1 MKEIR
6 MKEDFLENRF
16 LPLPVEYNSEGK
28 LRHAGFEFEYANVK
42 LPLVAAALQR
52 EYGGT
57 IEMINPYHYKVN
69 GTKYGTFKVM
79 IDFQFL
85 VNSELKK
92 WVQKIGLD
100 GILDEET
107 IELIEKF
114 IATVGESVV
123 PYEVTT
129 PPIPHNALYEAQK
142 VKEILRELGAK
153 GTKANPIYAFG
164 MHINPELR
172 AVDVST
178 ILSDLRAFFVLYEYL
193 VEWLKPDLT
202 RRITPY
208 INPFDREYR
217 LLVLTE
223 EYNPTLETFIDDYL
237 RYNPTRNRALD
248 LLPLLTWIDEEKVR
262 SVLPDEK
269 IGKRPTYHYRLP
281 DSRVDEE
288 EWCVCDGWN
297 SWVLVE
303 QLSLDE
309 EARKAL
315 TPIVIEYLASPLSIL
330 LKKKLIEKVEE
341 WVEKSL
347 LS

>member
-1 MKEIR
+1 MKDDLL
-6 MKEDFLENRF
+6 KNQFLA
-16 LPLPVEYNSEGK
+16 LPVEVNSEGK
-28 LRHAGFEFEYANVK
+28 PRHAGFEFEYANVK
-42 LPLVAAALQR
+42 IPMAAAAIQR
-52 EYGGT
+52 EYGGI
-57 IEMINPYHYKVN
+57 IEMINPYHYKVKD
-69 GTKYGTFKVM
+69 TKYGTFKVM

-92 WVQKIGLD
+92 LVQKIGLD

-114 IATVGESVV
+114 IATIGESVV
-123 PYEVTT
+123 PYELTT

-153 GTKANPIYAFG
+153 GTKASPIYAFG
-164 MHINPELR
+164 MHINPEAR
-172 AVDVST
+172 ALDVTT
-178 ILSDLRAFFVLYEYL
+178 ILSDLRAFFILYEYI
-193 VEWLKPDLT
+193 VEWIEPDLT

-208 INPFDREYR
+208 INPFDKEYR

-223 EYNPTLETFIDDYL
+223 EYNPTLEEFIDDYL
-237 RYNPTRNRALD
+237 KYNPTRNRALD
-248 LLPLLTWIDEEKVR
+248 LLPLLTWLDEEKVR

-288 EWCVCDGWN
+288 DWCVCEGWN

-303 QLSLDE
+303 KLALDKE
-309 EARKAL
+309 GQKEL
-315 TPIVIEYLASPLSIL
+315 TPLVIEYLASPLSIL
-330 LKKKLIEKVEE
+330 IKNKLIKKVEE

-347 LS
+347 S

>member
-1 MKEIR
+1 MNLDILG
-6 MKEDFLENRF
+6 DRF
-16 LPLPVEYNSEGK
+16 LPLLLDETSEGK

-42 LPLVAAALQR
+42 IPIVAAAIQR
-52 EYGGT
+52 EYGGS
-57 IEMINPYHYKVN
+57 IEMVNPYHYKVKD
-69 GTKYGTFKVM
+69 TKYGTFKVM
-79 IDFQFL
+79 IDFAFL

-92 WVQKIGLD
+92 WVNKVGLD

-142 VKEILRELGAK
+142 LKEILRNLGAK
-153 GTKANPIYAFG
+153 GTKASPIYAFG
-164 MHINPELR
+164 MHINPEVR
-172 AVDVST
+172 EIEVAT
-178 ILSDLRAFFVLYEYL
+178 ILSDLRAFFILYEYL
-193 VEWLKPDLT
+193 IEWIEPDLT

-208 INPFDREYR
+208 INPFDRDYR

-223 EYNPTLETFIDDYL
+223 EYNPTLEEFIDDYL
-237 RYNPTRNRALD
+237 KYNPTRNRALD
-248 LLPLLTWIDEEKVR
+248 LLPLLAWIDEQKVR
-262 SVLPDEK
+262 SLLPDEK

-288 EWCVCDGWN
+288 DWCVCEGWN

-303 QLSLDE
+303 YLSLNKE
-309 EARKAL
+309 VQKEL
-315 TPIVIEYLASPLSIL
+315 TPLVIEYLASPLSVL
-330 LKKKLIEKVEE
+330 LKNKLIEKVGE

>member
-1 MKEIR
+1 MK
-6 MKEDFLENRF
+6 KELLENRF
-16 LPLPVEYNSEGK
+16 LPFPLEQNSAGEP
-28 LRHAGFEFEYANVK
+28 RHTGFEFEYTNVK
-42 LPLVAAALQR
+42 IPIVIAALQR
-52 EYGGT
+52 QYGGKV
-57 IEMINPYHYKVN
+57 EMINPYHYKLN
-69 GTKYGTFKVM
+69 DTKYGTFKVM

-92 WVQKIGLD
+92 WIQKIGLD
-100 GILDEET
+100 EMLDEET

-114 IATVGESVV
+114 IATAGESVV
-123 PYEVTT
+123 PYELTT

-142 VKEILRELGAK
+142 VKELLRELGAK
-153 GTKANPIYAFG
+153 GTKASPIYAFG
-164 MHINPELR
+164 MHINPEVR

-178 ILSDLRAFFVLYEYL
+178 LLSDLRAFFILYEYV

-223 EYNPTLETFIDDYL
+223 EYNPTLEEFIDDYL
-237 RYNPTRNRALD
+237 KYNPTRNRALD
-248 LLPLLTWIDEEKVR
+248 LLPLLTWIDEERVR
-262 SVLPDEK
+262 NMLPDEK

-288 EWCVCDGWN
+288 EWCVCDAWN

-303 QLSLDE
+303 RLSLDE
-309 EARKAL
+309 EARKNL
-315 TPIVIEYLASPLSIL
+315 SLIVIEYLASPLSIL
-330 LKKKLIEKVEE
+330 LKKKLLEE
-341 WVEKSL
+341 VDAWAEKSL
-347 LS
+347 SL